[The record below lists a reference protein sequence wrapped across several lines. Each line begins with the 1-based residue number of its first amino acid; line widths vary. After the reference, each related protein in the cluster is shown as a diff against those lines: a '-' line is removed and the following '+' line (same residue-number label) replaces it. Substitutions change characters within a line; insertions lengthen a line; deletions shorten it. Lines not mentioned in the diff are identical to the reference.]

1 MRKIGNSSLLAKA
14 AVVLLA
20 LLVTTSC
27 AMRTTSMLRDP
38 NTVRIALNSWVGYE
52 ADAAVIKHL
61 LEQELNYEVQ
71 LIQLAEQPS
80 WQALDQGAAD
90 VILENWGHE
99 DLLKTYGPDGN
110 GTVLDGG
117 PNGNIGH
124 IGWYM
129 PEYLVEEYPDIN
141 TPEGLREHAD
151 IFQTPESGDKG
162 EFLAGAPGFVT
173 QDQGMINHYDL
184 PFEIVYAG
192 SEASQLTEV
201 QKRYERE
208 EPALFYS
215 QEPSWIQNQLDLVRV
230 EFPEWTEGCADDS
243 EDIACD
249 YPRYDLNK
257 IYRTGFAEEGSAAFE
272 LIDRWKWDNTDQNAV
287 AQKIADENMDRA
299 DAAAEWVENNP
310 DVWQSWVP
318 ERTDR

>member
-1 MRKIGNSSLLAKA
+1 MRKIGNRSLLAKA

-20 LLVTTSC
+20 LLVTSSC

-99 DLLKTYGPDGN
+99 DLLETYGPDGN

-141 TPEGLREHAD
+141 TPEGLREHSD
-151 IFQTPESGDKG
+151 VFQTPESGDKG

-208 EPALFYS
+208 EPVLFYS
-215 QEPSWIQNQLDLVRV
+215 QEPSWVQNQLDLVRV
-230 EFPEWTEGCADDS
+230 EFPEWTEGCTDDPD
-243 EDIACD
+243 DIACD

-257 IYRTGFAEEGSAAFE
+257 IYRTGFAEEDSAAFE

-287 AQKIADENMDRA
+287 AQKIADGNMDRA